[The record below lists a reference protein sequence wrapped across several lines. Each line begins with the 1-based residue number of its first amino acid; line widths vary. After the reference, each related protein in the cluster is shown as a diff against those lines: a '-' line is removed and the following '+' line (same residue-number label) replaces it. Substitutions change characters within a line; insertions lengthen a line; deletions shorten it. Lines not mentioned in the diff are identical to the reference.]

1 VKILIKIIKSD
12 IEISAK
18 LFFVSTSSVFSIFT
32 ILSLS
37 ISKSSFASVKRA
49 VLEQRETSSIF
60 SSQ

>member
-1 VKILIKIIKSD
+1 MKILIKIIKSD